1 MTDDLQQLNFH
12 SLMFG
17 GDRRALMVAE
27 VAAKLRITEQH
38 VLDLIEEGKLQAIN
52 IAGRYDPD
60 ARRYWRIPVE
70 AYHAFLAQRHSFN
83 V

>member
-1 MTDDLQQLNFH
+1 MTDAPQLNFD

-17 GDRRALMVAE
+17 PERRVLVVAE

-38 VLDLIEEGKLQAIN
+38 VIDLIDEGKIQAVN
-52 IAGRYDPD
+52 IGGNGRK
-60 ARRYWRIPVE
+60 YWRIPVE
-70 AYHAFLAQRHSFN
+70 AYNAFLHTEHSFK

>member
-1 MTDDLQQLNFH
+1 MNRAAAAPQLDFD

-17 GDRRALMVAE
+17 PERRVLMVAE

-38 VLDLIEEGKLQAIN
+38 VIDLIDEGRLRAIN
-52 IAGRYDPD
+52 IGGGD
-60 ARRYWRIPVE
+60 RRYWRIPVE
-70 AYHAFLAQRHSFN
+70 AYYDYLRSIDSFN

>member
-1 MTDDLQQLNFH
+1 MTPAAVPQLNFD

-17 GDRRALMVAE
+17 PERRVLMVAE

-38 VLDLIEEGKLQAIN
+38 VIDLIDEGRLRAVN
-52 IAGRYDPD
+52 IGGND
-60 ARRYWRIPVE
+60 RRYWRIPVE
-70 AYHAFLAQRHSFN
+70 AYVEYLRAEDSFN